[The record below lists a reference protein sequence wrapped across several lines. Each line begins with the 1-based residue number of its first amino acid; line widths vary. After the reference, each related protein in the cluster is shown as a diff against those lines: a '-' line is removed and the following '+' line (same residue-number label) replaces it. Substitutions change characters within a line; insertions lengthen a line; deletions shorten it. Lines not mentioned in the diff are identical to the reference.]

1 MATPP
6 PAAGESLYA
15 TLGVE
20 PTASGETVRKAYR
33 KLVLKCHP
41 DKVLDAAAKPEAE
54 RLFRL
59 IVTAY
64 EVLSDDVKRAEYDK
78 RFRLNGADVDDVL
91 VNVTLK
97 EALTGATKLAMV
109 PDKKC
114 RRVRGVGM
122 RCDSCAKC
130 AGRRVDDTKKPC
142 SVCEGRGFGA
152 PKPCDACHSK
162 GAVEDFF
169 PGRVVVPAGVADG
182 ARVKLVGDKK
192 RFAKIRVLP
201 SALFERDGF
210 SIRSVLRLTKAQAK
224 EGGFFDVETLDGTAT
239 VFVEAGAANGDAKT
253 VAGAG
258 LPTTNQPGAP
268 RETTSRACLSWRWR
282 ARKRARR
289 TARNAWSAR
298 WWTRDIK
305 ETTRVP
311 RRCAARTAT
320 KTRRAT
326 PSVEKKRR
334 RRRRMRRTR
343 RTRRTS
349 RLCSRRRNARFSRRS
364 RRRRKPRG
372 SRAGEGERCA
382 WLRCLDASRVHQT
395 LSAAFHHLSSSRFAL

>member
-20 PTASGETVRKAYR
+20 PTASGDTVRKAYR

-109 PDKKC
+109 PDKKKC
-114 RRVRGVGM
+114 AACAGVGM

-130 AGRRVDDTKKPC
+130 AGRRVDDTNKPC

-182 ARVKLVGDKK
+182 ARVKLVGDAK
-192 RFAKIRVLP
+192 RFAKIRVMP

-268 RETTSRACLSWRWR
+268 RGDHVARVFVVEDEGAEEGAEEGTSTERVERSEEDERQRNAGAEAERGEDGNEDEPRDAKRRKKTSAPAADAADAPDAADL
-282 ARKRARR
+282 AALLAAKKRALL
-289 TARNAWSAR
+289 
-298 WWTRDIK
+298 
-305 ETTRVP
+305 
-311 RRCAARTAT
+311 AALEAKT
-320 KTRRAT
+320 KT
-326 PSVEKKRR
+326 
-334 RRRRMRRTR
+334 
-343 RTRRTS
+343 
-349 RLCSRRRNARFSRRS
+349 
-364 RRRRKPRG
+364 
-372 SRAGEGERCA
+372 AGEPSGGG
-382 WLRCLDASRVHQT
+382 
-395 LSAAFHHLSSSRFAL
+395 

>member
-109 PDKKC
+109 PDKKKC
-114 RRVRGVGM
+114 AACAGVGM

-130 AGRRVDDTKKPC
+130 AGRRVDDTNKPC

-192 RFAKIRVLP
+192 RFAKIRVMP

-268 RETTSRACLSWRWR
+268 RGDHVARVFVVEDEGAEEGAEEGTERVERSEEDERQKNAGAEKEAERGEDGDEDEDETRDAKRRKKTSAPTADAADAPDAADL
-282 ARKRARR
+282 AALLAAKKRALL
-289 TARNAWSAR
+289 
-298 WWTRDIK
+298 
-305 ETTRVP
+305 
-311 RRCAARTAT
+311 AALEAKT
-320 KTRRAT
+320 KT
-326 PSVEKKRR
+326 
-334 RRRRMRRTR
+334 
-343 RTRRTS
+343 
-349 RLCSRRRNARFSRRS
+349 
-364 RRRRKPRG
+364 
-372 SRAGEGERCA
+372 AGEPSGGG
-382 WLRCLDASRVHQT
+382 
-395 LSAAFHHLSSSRFAL
+395 

>member
-109 PDKKC
+109 PDKKKC
-114 RRVRGVGM
+114 AACAGVGM

-130 AGRRVDDTKKPC
+130 AGRRVDDTNKPC

-182 ARVKLVGDKK
+182 ARVKLVGDAK
-192 RFAKIRVLP
+192 RFAKIRVMP

-268 RETTSRACLSWRWR
+268 RGDHVARVFVVEDEGAEEGAEEGTSTERVERSEEDERQRNAGAEAERGEDGNEDEPRDAKRRKKTSAPAADAADAPDAADL
-282 ARKRARR
+282 AALLAAKKRALL
-289 TARNAWSAR
+289 
-298 WWTRDIK
+298 
-305 ETTRVP
+305 
-311 RRCAARTAT
+311 AALEAKT
-320 KTRRAT
+320 KT
-326 PSVEKKRR
+326 
-334 RRRRMRRTR
+334 
-343 RTRRTS
+343 
-349 RLCSRRRNARFSRRS
+349 
-364 RRRRKPRG
+364 
-372 SRAGEGERCA
+372 AGEPSGGG
-382 WLRCLDASRVHQT
+382 
-395 LSAAFHHLSSSRFAL
+395 